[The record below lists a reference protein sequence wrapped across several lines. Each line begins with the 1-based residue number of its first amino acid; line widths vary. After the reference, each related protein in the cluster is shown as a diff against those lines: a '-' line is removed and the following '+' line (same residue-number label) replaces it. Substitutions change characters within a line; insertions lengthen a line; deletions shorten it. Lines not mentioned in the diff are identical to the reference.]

1 MSGFTVE
8 PAVARK
14 KFNLEVAAYR
24 REEARYRARGWWLL
38 EVAYPTMLFAMI
50 ATKIQPQVVVF
61 GVALD
66 FTDYDFRPPSVT
78 LVNPITKVPY
88 AAHELPTNLPRVVD
102 PKPDHVAQAAA
113 VGQDVSGGVLQPL
126 MQAHP
131 GGPPFL
137 CLPGV
142 REYHD
147 HPAHSG
153 DLWLL
158 RRGSGEGRLI
168 WLLEQLDRYGTS
180 CVIGFQPMLNI
191 NLTGMTLMVNPNR

>member
-1 MSGFTVE
+1 MPGFTVE
-8 PAVARK
+8 PAVALK
-14 KFNLEVAAYR
+14 KFNRELDTYR

-50 ATKIQPQVVVF
+50 ATKIHPQVVVF

-88 AAHELPTNLPRVVD
+88 AANELLTRMPRRIDPTAEQIAQAVAAGQP
-102 PKPDHVAQAAA
+102 PPDHVYIVQF
-113 VGQDVSGGVLQPL
+113 
-126 MQAHP
+126 HT

-147 HPAHSG
+147 HPAHNG

-158 RRGSGEGRLI
+158 RRGCGEGRLI

-180 CVIGFQPMLNI
+180 CAIGMQPMLNI
-191 NLTGMTLMVNPNR
+191 DVTGIALMVNPSR

>member
-1 MSGFTVE
+1 MSGFTVD
-8 PAVARK
+8 PAVALK
-14 KFNLEVAAYR
+14 KFNRELDSYR
-24 REEARYRARGWWLL
+24 REESRYRARGWWLL
-38 EVAYPTMLFAMI
+38 EVAYPTMLFAMV
-50 ATKIQPQVVVF
+50 ATKIQPHVVVF

-78 LVNPITKVPY
+78 LVNPITKIPY
-88 AAHELPTNLPRVVD
+88 SAEELPTNLPRLVE
-102 PKPDHVAQAAA
+102 PKPEHVAQAAA
-113 VGQDVSGGVLQPL
+113 AGQDVSGGVLQPL

-180 CVIGFQPMLNI
+180 CVVGFQPLMNI
-191 NLTGMTLMVNPNR
+191 SLTGMTLMVNPSK